1 MTSMEKLTQ
10 FFYKRLFRIA
20 NSVSGLGRNTQGVCM
35 ASVLHKFIRQPH
47 YKNCVMSEKGRNRMV
62 FL

>member
-10 FFYKRLFRIA
+10 FFYKRLFPIA

-35 ASVLHKFIRQPH
+35 VSVLHNLSDSLIIRI
-47 YKNCVMSEKGRNRMV
+47 V
-62 FL
+62 